1 MGNTHYQQ
9 DVVIA
14 IDAEAKYPLHTG
26 FFPGQVKEGCWG
38 AYELGNSLSFINLY
52 LEQRDRAGGNSVLP

>member
-1 MGNTHYQQ
+1 MLLLPLMQKRNTLYIR
-9 DVVIA
+9 V
-14 IDAEAKYPLHTG
+14 

-52 LEQRDRAGGNSVLP
+52 LEQRDRVGGNSVLP